1 MHRAATCGHFSSHT
15 FVFKHGWYDLGKM
28 INDTLWC
35 ALWYHYAAEVAQKR
49 AKKYKDKIAVPDEDD
64 TASDQD
70 WNFKAIESM
79 SNRKGRNR
87 LKNVEIKI

>member
-1 MHRAATCGHFSSHT
+1 MTPCGVPFGTITPRKS
-15 FVFKHGWYDLGKM
+15 
-28 INDTLWC
+28 
-35 ALWYHYAAEVAQKR
+35 QKR
-49 AKKYKDKIAVPDEDD
+49 AKKYEDKIAVPDEDD

-79 SNRKGRNR
+79 SNRKGKNR

>member
-1 MHRAATCGHFSSHT
+1 MQQR
-15 FVFKHGWYDLGKM
+15 L
-28 INDTLWC
+28 
-35 ALWYHYAAEVAQKR
+35 VAQR
-49 AKKYKDKIAVPDEDD
+49 RDKKYGGKITVPDEDD